1 MEKHFENQEIAS
13 APTRLADTAL
23 ELDENDLEQVSG
35 GLIALLLPAVQKVR
49 EAANVQFCDGS
60 VMPVAKNK

>member
-1 MEKHFENQEIAS
+1 MEKNLKNQEATS
-13 APTRLADTAL
+13 EEVKVTEAP
-23 ELDENDLEQVSG
+23 EMDENDLEQVSG

-60 VMPVAKNK
+60 VMPVAKK